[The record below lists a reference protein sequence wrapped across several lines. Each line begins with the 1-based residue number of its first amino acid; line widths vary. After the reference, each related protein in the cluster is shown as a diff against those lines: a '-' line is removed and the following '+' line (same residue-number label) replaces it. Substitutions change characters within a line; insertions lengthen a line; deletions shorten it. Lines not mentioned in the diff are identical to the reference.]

1 MKIERIAGGP
11 LPTNCYLLTD
21 EEPGLT
27 AVIAPGFE
35 SRELEDAVKAAGSD
49 KIRAIL
55 LTHAHFDHI
64 TGVAK
69 LKSLTGAKVYL
80 HADELP
86 FITDGI
92 LNVSGL
98 FGGEVE
104 PFRVDVP
111 LGDGDEVGVGGLS
124 VRVLHTPGHTRGG
137 CCFLVK
143 DALFSGDTLMRL
155 SCGRTDFPTG
165 SWPQMLGSLRRLASL
180 PGDYRVYPGHGPE
193 STLGY
198 ERKNNSFLEADAH
211 DPLH

>member
-21 EEPGLT
+21 EKTGLT
-27 AVIAPGFE
+27 AVIDPGFE
-35 SRELEDAVKAAGSD
+35 SRELEDAVKAAGAGNV
-49 KIRAIL
+49 RAIL

-64 TGVAK
+64 TGVARLRK
-69 LKSLTGAKVYL
+69 LTGAKVYL
-80 HADELP
+80 HADELA
-86 FITDGI
+86 FVTDGT

-111 LGDGDEVGVGGLS
+111 LGDGDTIGLGGLT
-124 VRVLHTPGHTRGG
+124 VRALHTPGHTRGG
-137 CCFLVK
+137 CCFLVG
-143 DALFSGDTLMRL
+143 DALFSGDTLMQL

-165 SWPQMLGSLRRLASL
+165 SGRQMLDSLRRLASL
-180 PGDYRVYPGHGPE
+180 PGEYRVYPGHGPE

-198 ERKNNSFLEADAH
+198 ERENNPFLRADAH
-211 DPLH
+211 DSLY

>member
-21 EEPGLT
+21 EETGLT
-27 AVIAPGFE
+27 AVIDPGFE